1 MSNFFKIEKI
11 SCGYKGKFMLNE
23 IDFSLNKGLFTG
35 IIGPNGSGKTTL
47 FKGITGELELI
58 KGNIDLNGK
67 NVSQMSSEQRARKFA
82 VVSQNIEIPNIKVG
96 DYVLM
101 GRLPYNKRFQF
112 FESEDDLLIAEKYM
126 KMTGVIELKDI
137 LFSELSGGEQQLVA
151 IARALTQEPEV
162 LLLDEPTSHLDIA
175 HQVQILNLLQKF
187 KETLNLTV
195 LMIIHDLNLA
205 GEYCDYIIM
214 MNEGKVHTMGTAN
227 EVLNYKH
234 IEAVYNTPVVTR
246 ENPISKKPA
255 IFLISERVLLN
266 KDI

>member
-1 MSNFFKIEKI
+1 MSNFFKIDKI
-11 SCGYKGKFMLNE
+11 SCGYRGKFMLND
-23 IDFSLNKGLFTG
+23 IDFSLGKGLFTG

-47 FKGITGELELI
+47 FKGITGELELT
-58 KGNIDLNGK
+58 KGNIVLNCK
-67 NVSQMSSEQRARKFA
+67 DISLMSSEHRARKFA
-82 VVSQNIEIPNIKVG
+82 VVSQNIEIPNIKVE

-112 FESEDDLLIAEKYM
+112 FESEADLLIAEKYM
-126 KMTGVIELKDI
+126 KMTGVIELKDV

-187 KETLNLTV
+187 NETLNLTV

-214 MNEGKVHTMGTAN
+214 MNEGAVHTMGTAN

-255 IFLISERVLLN
+255 IFLISERVLLS